1 MSKNMTRK
9 SLAFGAGVSLVAS
22 GFAGLPANAVGIE
35 NFVTLAP
42 TTGYAGAYAVIGA
55 AGKTFSLT
63 ATAGSQAVI
72 SNKEMKFLVTDPELK
87 FAPTVDSVGV
97 ALTNKM
103 DDNDLVT
110 VTRGEGIGSGIIALT
125 NTALAA
131 ELGTGGYFFLDDDLV
146 GEKADGTAG
155 ATIASDDTV
164 FYGTVSGSVV
174 TFTSNLDLSAIVL
187 ANNAQINDSTHNTVT
202 QLSNLRATD
211 GSFVVDSGDADG
223 TVDALVLST
232 ADAVTRSVTVQAW
245 VDYVEND
252 VMDSLDYISPARTV
266 TFVTDGDLTG
276 SFSLTAPNEGDTALA
291 GTFTTTPLLNG
302 AQTND
307 SALFAALFTRQ
318 GDPKTAALVVNSTA
332 QSATTGLW
340 SASVNTAAATSLS
353 AWTADATLPGGSNWG
368 HTAATA
374 RAANAIG
381 AVSVTAAKVATVT
394 TDAVHNLKTG
404 DKITYASA
412 DLSVMNETAAVV
424 TVVSTTVFTYPLSE
438 TVAVVAAS
446 DADETAGDYA
456 IVLSSDNVYAGDYS
470 GQLAID
476 TGADNKYDKVGTAS
490 AFAVMPLASA
500 DVSFSTVASTVLQG
514 ISGVT
519 TSDTSTDAKV
529 VAGTLSTTVTATVL
543 GATGAA
549 VGAGRSVAYSFAA
562 GAAAG
567 TIKVNGYLT
576 GAAKPS
582 LTTDAN
588 GQVSFVVTDTT
599 GTDGKAVTI
608 TATPEGV
615 AAAASTFTVEWDT
628 AALTM
633 YDLNTSTAAG
643 LATSSRMVSAG
654 TSYVLDLVVAD
665 QFFNRA
671 AAGDYR
677 LKVAGGGVTAGF
689 VDLVNGA
696 AKVTVSDAGVS
707 TSYVSN
713 LTLQKKSAAGVF
725 ADTTTTVALTTNT
738 TTKGKVTMSADAS
751 AIFGTTADLAD
762 AVASLA
768 LVERDVRVAYAAK
781 PDYTSGTG
789 GEVVV
794 VGKATNSATGVALAN
809 SVVTISGASN
819 ILFSDGAV
827 DKRGSI
833 TVISD
838 GSGQFSVKLYS
849 TTAQTDTVITATA
862 NGVSATSKVSFSG
875 QGIGE
880 GTVLTVTTPAAVQP
894 ASTFQ
899 VKAKL
904 ADVYGNGVAAATVK
918 VTYSGSGIVF
928 GTLPTTTD
936 ANGEIAF
943 SVLLGS
949 NDSASPVVT
958 VSYDQNADGD
968 YLDAKDLVTTS
979 TTVINASGVAAS
991 AEKVN
996 VGSFKGY
1003 VALYAKGYKGKKM
1016 SAIVAG
1022 KWIVVASLA
1031 TDFERV
1037 VRYTGAGYDIVTT
1050 IYIDGV
1056 SVQSFNV
1063 TTK

>member
-1 MSKNMTRK
+1 MSKNTTRK
-9 SLAFGAGVSLVAS
+9 SLAFGAGLSLIAS
-22 GFAGLPANAVGIE
+22 GFAGVPANAVGVE
-35 NFVTLAP
+35 NFVTLVP
-42 TTGYAGAYAVIGA
+42 TTGYADAYAVIA
-55 AGKTFSLT
+55 DTGKTFSLT
-63 ATAGSQAVI
+63 ATAGASAI
-72 SNKEMKFLVTDPELK
+72 HANKEMKFLVTDPEAV
-87 FAPTVDSVGV
+87 FEPSVTSVGRAITIADSSVV
-97 ALTNKM
+97 AVTVAAAPALDTVTIT
-103 DDNDLVT
+103 DATAAALLVT
-110 VTRGEGIGSGIIALT
+110 GDVIQFTAVLQGDIAANGAVATLAPAATAFSVTVVNNDISFKTTTNLGDALLVKIEG
-125 NTALAA
+125 A
-131 ELGTGGYFFLDDDLV
+131 EP
-146 GEKADGTAG
+146 
-155 ATIASDDTV
+155 
-164 FYGTVSGSVV
+164 GTVIRE
-174 TFTSNLDLSAIVL
+174 NR
-187 ANNAQINDSTHNTVT
+187 NADN
-202 QLSNLRATD
+202 
-211 GSFVVDSGDADG
+211 SFIVDSGDADG
-223 TVDALVLST
+223 TVAALVLL
-232 ADAVTRSVTVQAW
+232 APDAVTRSATVTAF
-245 VDYVEND
+245 VDFVEND
-252 VMDSLDYISPARTV
+252 EIGQLDYVSPARTV
-266 TFVTDGDLTG
+266 TFVTDAELTG

-302 AQTND
+302 VQTAD
-307 SALFAALFTRQ
+307 GALFAALFTRQ

-332 QSATTGLW
+332 QNATTGLW
-340 SASVNTAAATSLS
+340 PASVNTILATAIP
-353 AWTADATLPGGSNWG
+353 AWSADAVLPGNTNWG
-368 HTAATA
+368 HAVPDA
-374 RAANAIG
+374 RAAGAIG
-381 AVSVTAAKVATVT
+381 ATSVSAAKVATVT
-394 TDAVHNLKTG
+394 TDAIHNLKTG
-404 DKITYASA
+404 DKITFAAA
-412 DLSVMNETAAVV
+412 DNAVMNETAAIV
-424 TVVSTTVFTYPLSE
+424 TVVSTTVFTYPLTE
-438 TVAVVAAS
+438 TAAVAAATVA
-446 DADETAGDYA
+446 DEQAGGYT
-456 IVLSSDNVYAGDYS
+456 IILSSNNVFAGDYS

-490 AFAVMPLASA
+490 AFAVMPLVSA

-514 ISGVT
+514 TSGVIT
-519 TSDTSTDAKV
+519 NDATTDAKV
-529 VAGTLSTTVTATVL
+529 AAGTLSTTVTATVL
-543 GATGAA
+543 TSTGVA

-588 GQVSFVVTDTT
+588 GQVSFLVTDTT

-615 AAAASTFTVEWDT
+615 TAAASAFTVEWDT

-643 LATSSRMVSAG
+643 LATSARMVSAG
-654 TSYVLDLVVAD
+654 TSYELDLIVAD

-677 LKVAGGGVTAGF
+677 LKLAGGGVTAGF
-689 VDLVNGA
+689 VSLVDGA
-696 AKVTVSDAGVS
+696 AKVTVSDAGVA

-713 LTLQKKSAAGVF
+713 LTLQKKSTAGVF

-762 AVASLA
+762 AVASVA
-768 LVERDVRVAYAAK
+768 IVERDTRVAYAAQ
-781 PDYTSGTG
+781 PAYTSGTG

-794 VGKATNSATGVALAN
+794 VGRATNSATGVALAN

-833 TVISD
+833 TVISNAA
-838 GSGQFSVKLYS
+838 GQFSVKLYS

-936 ANGEIAF
+936 VNGEIAF

-979 TTVINASGVAAS
+979 TTVITASGVVS
-991 AEKVN
+991 ADTKVN

-1003 VALYAKGYKGKKM
+1003 VALYAKGYAGKKM

-1031 TDFERV
+1031 SDFERV

-1056 SVQSFNV
+1056 MISTFNT